1 MRHRKGVE
9 FILPTP
15 CATCELEVLC
25 LYYKSSKM
33 ITACRCYRVGD
44 VDLFSNH
51 TDVTE
56 FQGVLILLCYFNVVV
71 QRRPERDILF
81 TSFTSQSELQ
91 TQNDVSNK
99 VIGNRTKSLKKVHS

>member
-1 MRHRKGVE
+1 
-9 FILPTP
+9 
-15 CATCELEVLC
+15 
-25 LYYKSSKM
+25 M

-56 FQGVLILLCYFNVVV
+56 FRGVLILLCYFNVVV

-99 VIGNRTKSLKKVHS
+99 VIGNRTKSLQKDTLELFLIPYSPTSLMLNKPSVYVH